1 MIYQWIPGYILYI
14 LYIYTQLYTYLLF
27 VQTHIVLA
35 LGVTRLDWQ
44 MSGLCRDL
52 LPYDTTMGRL
62 SPTESMVVPA
72 DVFKSEGVENQN
84 RRSIGTPMTWPCA
97 LNNWRYQLEWG
108 FFSQVWE
115 KAANLAVKNG
125 AAKKRLVDEKFIL
138 GVNMGEWRS
147 FLCANGPWPLVS
159 MTAEVTHWHGCQG
172 LQSPHERDQWRQGTQ
187 DLGLWAIKV

>member
-1 MIYQWIPGYILYI
+1 MIFDDLPVDSGIYMVY
-14 LYIYTQLYTYLLF
+14 YIYTQLYTYLLF

-84 RRSIGTPMTWPCA
+84 RRSIGTPMT
-97 LNNWRYQLEWG
+97 
-108 FFSQVWE
+108 
-115 KAANLAVKNG
+115 
-125 AAKKRLVDEKFIL
+125 
-138 GVNMGEWRS
+138 
-147 FLCANGPWPLVS
+147 
-159 MTAEVTHWHGCQG
+159 
-172 LQSPHERDQWRQGTQ
+172 
-187 DLGLWAIKV
+187 